1 MTRTPF
7 DLSNIESE
15 YIHELF
21 ARAQAQFPEI
31 TTDFDVWRNP
41 DEKEHVILNVNVPFY
56 GDEREL
62 EFRSFT
68 TEQSCEILD
77 EHGILVSLMP
87 HYVAEMVIHNHHSL
101 ESA

>member
-1 MTRTPF
+1 MTRAPF
-7 DLSNIESE
+7 DLSNTESK

-56 GDEREL
+56 GDEHR
-62 EFRSFT
+62 T
-68 TEQSCEILD
+68 ILRNT
-77 EHGILVSLMP
+77 G
-87 HYVAEMVIHNHHSL
+87 
-101 ESA
+101 